1 MEKVLTE
8 ATVSEPVDAV
18 VNTVSL
24 DTVELKDGLAV
35 GSVTYHTLH
44 LRTLS
49 ARDLMAAQDAAE
61 KVVMT
66 KDGLALIASPSRL
79 STELLRRQVK
89 CLTEDGQTHNGPLS
103 LEELGRLSLRDMAA
117 IQVATDNMDAA
128 EALRVGESMDR
139 RGRNA
144 GGAETA

>member
-1 MEKVLTE
+1 MNSILDE
-8 ATVSEPVDAV
+8 AKISEPMTAS

-24 DTVELKDGLAV
+24 DIVELTDGLAV

-61 KVVMT
+61 KVVST
-66 KDGLALIASPSRL
+66 KDGLALVTSPSRL
-79 STELLRRQVK
+79 SQELLRRQVK

-103 LEELGRLSLRDMAA
+103 LEELDQMSLRDMAA
-117 IQVATDNMDAA
+117 VQSGAEAMDMA
-128 EALRVGESMDR
+128 EALRAGEGMDR
-139 RGRNA
+139 RGRNP

>member
-8 ATVSEPVDAV
+8 ATISEPVDAS

-24 DTVELKDGLAV
+24 DTVELKDGLTV

-61 KVVMT
+61 KVVTT

-117 IQVATDNMDAA
+117 VQAATENMDAA
-128 EALRVGESMDR
+128 DALRAGEALDR
-139 RGRNA
+139 RGRNS